1 MAETTRIQV
10 HPMTLMDSY
19 GRKIN
24 YLRLSVTDRC
34 NFRCLYCMPEEG
46 VPKVRH
52 REILNYEE
60 MLLLARSVVPLG
72 IEKIRVTGGEPLVR
86 NGILDFL
93 KKLADIPGLRQL
105 VLTTNGY
112 LLEEMAV
119 QLREAGVQRLNISLD
134 SLTPDNFCAITRGG
148 DLNKVLRGIQSAEA
162 AGFPIKINVVAM
174 RGINDHEFLD
184 FAALTLEKRYSVRFI
199 EYMPT
204 FGEDSWKSRVIS
216 GEEIL
221 SRLGERFP
229 MQPVVR
235 GEMAGPSRDYRIS
248 GAAGTIGVI
257 TPLSG
262 HFCREC
268 NRIRV
273 TSQGMVKNCLFADN
287 EFDLKPVLREG
298 NVESLQDVLRRIVN
312 EKPGKH
318 LMSETETA
326 HRPFAMSKVGG

>member
-1 MAETTRIQV
+1 MPLV
-10 HPMTLMDSY
+10 DSF

-34 NFRCLYCMPEEG
+34 NFRCMYCMPDGG
-46 VPKVRH
+46 VPKVGH
-52 REILNYEE
+52 HEILSYEE
-60 MLLLARSVVPLG
+60 LLLLARSVVPLG

-86 NGILDFL
+86 TGIINFL
-93 KKLADIPGLRQL
+93 QQLSKIPKLRQL

-112 LLEEMAV
+112 LLEEMALP
-119 QLREAGVQRLNISLD
+119 LREAGVQRLNISLD
-134 SLTPDNFCAITRGG
+134 SLKPDNFAAITRGG
-148 DLNKVLRGIQSAEA
+148 ELEKVLRGISTAEE

-174 RGINDHEFLD
+174 RGINDDEFVD
-184 FAALTLEKRYSVRFI
+184 FAALTQDKPYAVRFI

-204 FGEDSWKSRVIS
+204 NRDESWTSKVIS

-221 SRLGERFP
+221 SRIGERFSL
-229 MQPVVR
+229 QPVVR

-257 TPLSG
+257 TPISG
-262 HFCREC
+262 HFCRDC

-273 TSQGMVKNCLFADN
+273 TSQGMVKNCLFADT
-287 EFDLKPVLREG
+287 EVDLKPVLRSG
-298 NVESLQDVLRRIVN
+298 NVEDLQEVLRRIVS

-318 LMSETETA
+318 LMSETDTQ
-326 HRPFAMSKVGG
+326 HKPFAMSKVGG